1 MVGIEAV
8 YCGKGTKDSSATEAL
23 ILTARG
29 PGGMSAVTNR
39 SVVRQIES
47 LFDGGSVAGLTDRQL
62 IERFTAQHDAA
73 GEAAFAALVMRH
85 GPMVLDI
92 CRHLLGDLHHA
103 EDAFQAVFLVLARKA
118 PSIADPDLLGNWLY
132 GVALRTARKARIHLA
147 RRSKNEELASMRDR
161 GSDSSILIEPAVH
174 AAEERV
180 LAREQAEILHCEID
194 RLPRPFRLPIV
205 LCYFEGLTLDEAAH
219 RLRCPAGTV
228 RSRLARA
235 CAKLRRGL
243 TRRGVALSGAGLAAA
258 LSSRSASASISSP
271 LCDITTQAA
280 IQFAGGNAA
289 SPVVVSL
296 AQGVLRAMLIHKLRF
311 TFVALLLLAALATGA
326 GLLTHTLA
334 ITDEPKKIPAAVQ
347 PPLVAK
353 PDDLAKAP
361 APGRMFVVGRVLD
374 PQGKP
379 VPNAL
384 TMVYASLKQPGS
396 GGLVEK
402 VKPSAIGQARSD
414 DSGLFQL
421 DAPRTSS
428 SRHHRMG
435 AVAIASG
442 YGAGWVEFDPD
453 ADQPTADIS
462 LWPEQVIQGRLFDV
476 NGRPVQGVDVRVQS
490 MGRVLPGNRDS
501 QRGEGPSFWWN
512 PGNDL
517 PAWPKSA
524 ISDSEGRFTV
534 RGVGRDLRVVLM
546 IDDPRFARQIVPLN
560 TDGTSEFK
568 PVITALMPAKII
580 KGRITDIDTGK
591 PIPFAQLR
599 VLSYSNDLGGTVNE
613 FEADADGWYRA
624 NQMSEKADR
633 YEVSV
638 TAPEGQLYLGVSIL
652 FNWPKGAVEY
662 PLDLALPQGVVIRG
676 KVTEEG
682 TDNPVAGARISFWT
696 RRTAGVRSN
705 AANGHAASGSDGSF
719 QLAVQPSPGYLIV
732 LGPSDDY
739 VLREIDEHMV
749 SRGEPGGRRYYAH
762 AFIAR
767 DVKPESE
774 SLVVNV
780 KLRPATT
787 VSGRV
792 VGPDGE
798 PIQNAWMISR
808 LCLFPLTYA
817 WLSWRAHYHGS
828 VKSGRFEVH
837 GLDPDAEVPVYFLDP
852 THKLGATSDFSGKS
866 AAGGSV
872 TVRLQPCG
880 AAKARMVDASGKPIA
895 GYRGSRLISMVVAPP
910 YLFRHQ
916 EATLAA
922 VDSINYADG
931 PVSDALG
938 WITFPALIPG
948 APYRLSNFKAGTQLY
963 RDFTVKPGETID
975 LKDFVIEKPGA

>member
-1 MVGIEAV
+1 MGRWSWISAATSWATCTTPKTPFRRSSSFWHSKHPRSPIPT
-8 YCGKGTKDSSATEAL
+8 YWGTGSTGSLSAPPRRHASGSLAGAGTRSSARSVIA
-23 ILTARG
+23 AQAHASRSS
-29 PGGMSAVTNR
+29 PPSNR
-39 SVVRQIES
+39 SNR
-47 LFDGGSVAGLTDRQL
+47 
-62 IERFTAQHDAA
+62 RFWTVEH
-73 GEAAFAALVMRH
+73 
-85 GPMVLDI
+85 
-92 CRHLLGDLHHA
+92 
-103 EDAFQAVFLVLARKA
+103 
-118 PSIADPDLLGNWLY
+118 
-132 GVALRTARKARIHLA
+132 
-147 RRSKNEELASMRDR
+147 
-161 GSDSSILIEPAVH
+161 
-174 AAEERV
+174 
-180 LAREQAEILHCEID
+180 AEILHGEID
-194 RLPRPFRLPIV
+194 RLPGPFRLPIV

-219 RLRCPAGTV
+219 RLKCPAGTV

-235 CAKLRRGL
+235 CDKLRRGL
-243 TRRGVALSGAGLAAA
+243 TRRGMALSSAGLAAA
-258 LSSRSASASISSP
+258 LSSRSASASISSS
-271 LCDITTQAA
+271 LCDITSRAA
-280 IQFAGGNAA
+280 IQLAA
-289 SPVVVSL
+289 RQATSPLVVSL
-296 AQGVLRAMLIHKLRF
+296 AREVLRSLFVNKLRLF
-311 TFVALLLLAALATGA
+311 ATTLLLLATIVTGVGYLTHALASQ
-326 GLLTHTLA
+326 
-334 ITDEPKKIPAAVQ
+334 DEPKR
-347 PPLVAK
+347 PPDAPRPRR
-353 PDDLAKAP
+353 PDDTTQRP

-374 PQGKP
+374 PDGKP
-379 VPNAL
+379 AANAM
-384 TMVYASLKQPGS
+384 TMVFAAIKQPASGS
-396 GGLVEK
+396 GGMVEK
-402 VKPSAIGQARSD
+402 MKPSAIGQAHSD
-414 DSGLFQL
+414 GSGWFQV

-490 MGRVLPGNRDS
+490 MGCVVPGNRDS

-546 IDDPRFARQIVPLN
+546 IDDPRFARQTVPIN
-560 TDGTSEFK
+560 TDGTSELK
-568 PVITALMPAKII
+568 PMTLALEPAKII
-580 KGRITDIDTGK
+580 KGRITDADTGK
-591 PIPFAQLR
+591 PIPHSQVR
-599 VLSYSNDLGGTVNE
+599 VLSYYNDLGGTVNE
-613 FEADADGWYRA
+613 FEADADGRFRG
-624 NQMSEKADR
+624 NPLSADR

-638 TAPEGQLYLGVSIL
+638 TAPEGQPNLGVSKM

-662 PLDLALPQGVVIRG
+662 PLDLALPRGVMIRG
-676 KVTEEG
+676 KVAEDG

-696 RRTAGVRSN
+696 RRTAGSRSN
-705 AANGHAASGSDGSF
+705 AANGRAASGSDGSF

-739 VLREIDEHMV
+739 VLREIDENMV

-762 AFIAR
+762 TFIAR
-767 DVKPESE
+767 DVKPDSQ

-780 KLRPATT
+780 ILRPATT

-808 LCLFPLTYA
+808 LCLFPSSYA

-828 VKSGRFEVH
+828 VKSGRFEIH

-880 AAKARMVDASGKPIA
+880 AAKARVVDASGKPIA

-916 EATLAA
+916 EATLA
-922 VDSINYADG
+922 VIDTINYADG

-938 WITFPALIPG
+938 RIDFPALIPE
-948 APYRLSNFKAGTQLY
+948 APYHLSVSFRTANPRD
-963 RDFTVKPGETID
+963 RDFTVKPGETLD
-975 LKDFVIEKPGA
+975 LGDIVIEKPQP

>member
-8 YCGKGTKDSSATEAL
+8 YCGMGTKGSSATEAL

-29 PGGMSAVTNR
+29 PGGMSPVTNR

-62 IERFTAQHDAA
+62 IERFTRARDAA
-73 GEAAFAALVMRH
+73 GEAAFAALVRRH

-118 PSIADPDLLGNWLY
+118 PSIAEPDLLGNWLY
-132 GVALRTARKARIHLA
+132 GVALRTAKNARARLA
-147 RRSKNEELASMRDR
+147 RRRKNEELGWMRYQS
-161 GSDSSILIEPAVH
+161 SDSSILIEPAVPP
-174 AAEERV
+174 AQERV
-180 LAREQAEILHCEID
+180 LALEQAELLHGEID

-219 RLRCPAGTV
+219 RLRWPAGTV

-258 LSSRSASASISSP
+258 LNSRSASAAISSP
-271 LCDITTQAA
+271 LCDNTTQAA
-280 IQFAGGNAA
+280 IQFAGGRAA

-296 AQGVLRAMLIHKLRF
+296 AQEVLRAMLIHKLRF
-311 TFVALLLLAALATGA
+311 TIFTLLLLAALATGA

-353 PDDLAKAP
+353 PDDLARAP
-361 APGRMFVVGRVLD
+361 APGRMIVVGRVLD

-379 VPNAL
+379 VPKAL

-402 VKPSAIGQARSD
+402 MKPSAIGQARSD
-414 DSGLFQL
+414 DSGRFQL

-428 SRHHRMG
+428 SRHHKMG

-453 ADQPTADIS
+453 ADRPTADIA
-462 LWPEQVIQGRLFDV
+462 LWPEQAIQGRLFDLI
-476 NGRPVQGVDVRVQS
+476 GRPVQGVEVRVQS

-501 QRGEGPSFWWN
+501 MRGEGPSFWWN
-512 PGNDL
+512 PGNGL

-546 IDDPRFARQIVPLN
+546 IDDPRFARHTVPIN
-560 TDGTSEFK
+560 TDGTSELK
-568 PVITALMPAKII
+568 PVTLALEPAKII
-580 KGRITDIDTGK
+580 KGWITDADTGE
-591 PIPFAQLR
+591 PIPHSPVR
-599 VLSYSNDLGGTVNE
+599 VLTVHVGGGAVSE
-613 FEADADGWYRA
+613 FEADAEGRFRG
-624 NQMSEKADR
+624 NPLSADR

-638 TAPEGQLYLGVSIL
+638 TAPEGQPNLGVSKVL
-652 FNWPKGAVEY
+652 NWPKGAVEY
-662 PLDLALPQGVVIRG
+662 PLDLALPRGVMIRG

-682 TDNPVAGARISFWT
+682 AGNPVAGARISFWT
-696 RRTAGVRSN
+696 RRTAGGRSD
-705 AANGHAASGSDGSF
+705 AVNGRAASGSDGSF

-739 VLREIDEHMV
+739 VLREIDENMV
-749 SRGEPGGRRYYAH
+749 LRGEPGGRRYYAH
-762 AFIAR
+762 AFIAC
-767 DVKPESE
+767 DVKPDSE

-787 VSGRV
+787 VNGRV

-798 PIQNAWMISR
+798 PIQNARMISR
-808 LCLFPLTYA
+808 LCLLPSTSA
-817 WLSWRAHYHGS
+817 WLSWRASYHGS

-852 THKLGATSDFSGKS
+852 THKLGATADFSCKS
-866 AAGGSV
+866 AASGSV

-880 AAKARMVDASGKPIA
+880 AAKARIVDASGKPIA

-916 EATLAA
+916 EATLAT